1 MSGRDENRRKPRNQG
16 KRNQGPRTH
25 STRNRSSRTN
35 GSRNRRE
42 DAPRPVRTEVAQA
55 VLSTADQLLR
65 EVVAATETLPERTPP
80 SLGRT
85 LREAASQAQ
94 AGVVEACGERSPLR
108 ALRILST
115 TDHGLR
121 RLGVWVDLAE
131 RFGDLTLDRALRL
144 LEIQSRLLVGLE
156 ALMASW
162 SCHSS
167 RPRSAAAATFATL
180 ELAVP
185 DFARS

>member
-1 MSGRDENRRKPRNQG
+1 MSGRNENGRKPRN
-16 KRNQGPRTH
+16 P
-25 STRNRSSRTN
+25 
-35 GSRNRRE
+35 GSRKHPRRP
-42 DAPRPVRTEVAQA
+42 ARSEVAQV
-55 VLSTADQLLR
+55 VLQMADELLR
-65 EVVAATETLPERTPP
+65 QVVAATETLPERTPP

-85 LREAASQAQ
+85 LREAASQTQ
-94 AGVVEACGERSPLR
+94 AGVVEACGERSPRR

-131 RFGDLTLDRALRL
+131 RFGDLSLDCALRL

-162 SCHSS
+162 SCPSS

>member
-1 MSGRDENRRKPRNQG
+1 MSGHDD
-16 KRNQGPRTH
+16 RTR
-25 STRNRSSRTN
+25 TTKKTSSRN
-35 GSRNRRE
+35 GNGRRGE
-42 DAPRPVRTEVAQA
+42 AHPLRHEVAPA
-55 VLSTADQLLR
+55 VLQMADRLLR
-65 EVVAATETLPERTPP
+65 EVVEATGSLPERTPP
-80 SLGRT
+80 SLGRA

-131 RFGDLTLDRALRL
+131 RFGDLSTTTALRL

-167 RPRSAAAATFATL
+167 RPRSTAAATFATL